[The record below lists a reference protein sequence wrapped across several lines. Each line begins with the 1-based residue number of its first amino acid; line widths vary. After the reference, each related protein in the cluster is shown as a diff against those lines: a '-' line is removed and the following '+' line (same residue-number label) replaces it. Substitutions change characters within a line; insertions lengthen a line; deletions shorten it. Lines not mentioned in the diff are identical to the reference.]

1 VLLQDGFIV
10 VSFSN
15 ATLVFEI
22 GEEVKETSSSG
33 FLATVATLHTQLLE
47 DGSMLQVHSGGL
59 RHIRTDRRI
68 NEWRAPGRRAI
79 TRAATNNRQVVIA
92 LSGEAGRA
100 QQPRA
105 ASVWLLMVPA
115 ARLLPTCCRQQQR
128 EASVALVVVGPERAC
143 DALHCWVV
151 LHRSVATSVCCTR
164 LMP

>member
-1 VLLQDGFIV
+1 

-47 DGSMLQVHSGGL
+47 DGSLLQVHSGGL

-79 TRAATNNRQVVIA
+79 TRAATNSRQVVIA
-92 LSGEAGRA
+92 LSGETQR
-100 QQPRA
+100 
-105 ASVWLLMVPA
+105 
-115 ARLLPTCCRQQQR
+115 RQQQQQQQHHKR
-128 EASVALVVVGPERAC
+128 RAQP
-143 DALHCWVV
+143 W
-151 LHRSVATSVCCTR
+151 
-164 LMP
+164 